1 MAGTKGTKE
10 IARRY
15 PVKEDS
21 LRTEGIQMNQKPERG
36 SYYPRRKKVGL

>member
-1 MAGTKGTKE
+1 MAGTKGNKE

-15 PVKEDS
+15 PVVDDP

-36 SYYPRRKKVGL
+36 SYYSRRKKVGL